1 MILQGKKAKIPYEI
15 FYFKGNVFFYF
26 DRANPAKSLDKYHL
40 FTPDFD
46 PFPKKFG
53 TSKKNLTMSI

>member
-1 MILQGKKAKIPYEI
+1 MKFFISKVM
-15 FYFKGNVFFYF
+15 FFFYF

-40 FTPDFD
+40 FTPDFN